1 MTNGLPPR
9 FQRRSAACDER
20 PLRIM
25 RPGVRLGIIFL
36 TGPVIAFTL
45 VGGFLGQAVAPEDVY
60 RHLRIF
66 EDVVS
71 HIAENYVEEVELEDV
86 MQGALRGLSSGLDSD
101 SVYLSAEDVLRIEAG
116 QPLPEGGLGVEVSS
130 QYYLQIVAVRD
141 RSPAA
146 RAGLLPG
153 DYVRA
158 INDQTTRLVSAI
170 EGQRLLRGEP
180 GSSVRLSLLRGNT
193 SESYDI
199 SLVRE
204 RPQGTA
210 VTTRLLSTELG
221 YIRVPGF
228 ENGMADQIETA
239 VSGLGNRG
247 ATRLIVDVRSTAG
260 GSYEEGIAA
269 SRLFVA
275 SGTLLRRA
283 EHGDQQI
290 TIEATAG
297 SAAIDIPLVVL
308 IDGGT
313 AHAAELFA
321 AGLHGCGRADMI
333 GRHSAGRV
341 SLQRLVKL
349 PDGTGLW
356 LSWARYLHGSGDPIH
371 RTGVEP
377 TVQVAVPVV
386 ELGEP
391 LPAGDAILERA
402 LEHLRTRVASRD
414 RRVAQLV
421 RAPA

>member
-1 MTNGLPPR
+1 
-9 FQRRSAACDER
+9 
-20 PLRIM
+20 M
-25 RPGVRLGIIFL
+25 RPRVRLGIIFV

-45 VGGFLGQAVAPEDVY
+45 VGGFLGQAVVPEDVY

-71 HIAENYVEEVELEDV
+71 HIAENYVDEVELEDV

-101 SVYLSAEDVLRIEAG
+101 SAYLSAEDVLRIEAG
-116 QPLPEGGLGVEVSS
+116 QPLPEGGLGIEVSS

-193 SESYDI
+193 SEPYDI

-210 VTTRLLSTELG
+210 VTTRLLSTDIG

-239 VSGLGNRG
+239 VSGLGTRG

-275 SGTLLRRA
+275 SGMLLRRA

-321 AGLHGCGRADMI
+321 AGLHGPGRADMI
-333 GRHSAGRV
+333 GQRSAGRV
-341 SLQRLVKL
+341 SLQRLVKTARRHGTVVVL
-349 PDGTGLW
+349 DQIPARVGGSHPPYGCRTDGPC
-356 LSWARYLHGSGDPIH
+356 R
-371 RTGVEP
+371 RTGGRVGR
-377 TVQVAVPVV
+377 TV
-386 ELGEP
+386 
-391 LPAGDAILERA
+391 AGGRCDTRA
-402 LEHLRTRVASRD
+402 GT
-414 RRVAQLV
+414 
-421 RAPA
+421 RAPPHTGGVTR

>member
-1 MTNGLPPR
+1 MR
-9 FQRRSAACDER
+9 
-20 PLRIM
+20 LR
-25 RPGVRLGIIFL
+25 VRLGIIFV

-45 VGGFLGQAVAPEDVY
+45 VGGFLGQAVAPSDVY

-66 EDVVS
+66 EDVVARIS
-71 HIAENYVEEVELEDV
+71 DFYVEKVELEDV

-101 SVYLSAEDVLRIEAG
+101 SAYLSAEDVLRLETG
-116 QPLPEGGLGVEVSS
+116 QPLPEGRLGVEISS

-141 RSPAA
+141 GSPAA

-153 DYVRA
+153 DYLRA
-158 INDQTTRLVSAI
+158 IDDQTTRLVSAI
-170 EGQRLLRGEP
+170 EGERLLRGEP

-193 SESYDI
+193 SEPYDI

-204 RPQGTA
+204 RARGTA
-210 VTTRLLSTELG
+210 VTTRLLSTDVG
-221 YIRVPGF
+221 YIRVPSFDTGI
-228 ENGMADQIETA
+228 ADQIETA
-239 VSGLGNRG
+239 VSGLATRG
-247 ATRLIVDVRSTAG
+247 AARLIVDVRSTAG

-283 EHGDQQI
+283 EHGDQEI

-297 SAAIDIPLVVL
+297 SAAVDLPLVVL
-308 IDGGT
+308 IDVGT

-321 AGLHGCGRADMI
+321 AGLHGHGRADMI
-333 GRHSAGRV
+333 GQRSAGRV

-356 LSWARYLHGSGDPIH
+356 LSWARYLYGSGDPIH

-377 TVQVAVPVV
+377 LVQVAVPVV
-386 ELGEP
+386 ELAEP

-402 LEHLRTRVASRD
+402 LEHLRMRVASRD